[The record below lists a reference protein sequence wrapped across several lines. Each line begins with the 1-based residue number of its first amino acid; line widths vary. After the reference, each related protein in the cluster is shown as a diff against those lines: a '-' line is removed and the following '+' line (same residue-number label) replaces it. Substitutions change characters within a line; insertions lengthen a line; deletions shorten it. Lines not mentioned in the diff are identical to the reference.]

1 MLPSLRIWLN
11 HFEYHSEHHRDI
23 GSDIASRL
31 TAGERAAIASS
42 IATFQLGEQSDGQR
56 LMHAAECFATRY
68 AAPELPRIIE
78 LLIGEE
84 QRHARLLGA
93 FMDAQGIARKRHDWT
108 DRVFRLLRGLAG
120 FELAL
125 HVLSTAELIGIV
137 YYRALESATRCE
149 SLRLLCRMMVADEL
163 AHVGLEA
170 ELLHA
175 LRAARPRWQR
185 ALQRLVYR
193 AFFASAVLVVWLTHR
208 KVLRRGGY
216 RLASFR
222 RSCRTQSSFYLRPW
236 PRPRELAPVEAERK
250 AA

>member
-1 MLPSLRIWLN
+1 VLPSLKIWLN
-11 HFEYHSEHHRDI
+11 HFEYHSDHHRSI
-23 GSDIASRL
+23 GTDVPHALSS
-31 TAGERAAIASS
+31 GERAAIASS

-56 LMHAAECFATRY
+56 LLRAAQRFAVTH

-78 LLIGEE
+78 LLIREE
-84 QRHARLLGA
+84 QRHAQLLGA
-93 FMDAQGIARKRHDWT
+93 FMDSQGIARKRHDWT
-108 DRVFRLLRGLAG
+108 DRVFRALRRLAG
-120 FELAL
+120 FELAV
-125 HVLSTAELIGIV
+125 HVLTTAELIGIV

-149 SLRLLCRMMVADEL
+149 PLRLLCRMLVADEL
-163 AHVGLEA
+163 AHVGFEA

-175 LRAARPRWQR
+175 LRGARPRWQR

-216 RLASFR
+216 HLGSFR

-236 PRPRELAPVEAERK
+236 PSEPVSVEAQRK